1 MNKTLE
7 EWVNEVKKDLTV
19 NRKTTSAYTRT
30 QISVYE
36 ERPSA
41 VTIGVTGILL
51 ICTIAL
57 LLLLSDMID
66 LFKYLYHKM
75 NRKMKRKMKIKSMT

>member
-7 EWVNEVKKDLTV
+7 EWINEVKKELRV

-30 QISVYE
+30 QTSVYD

-41 VTIGVTGILL
+41 ITIGVTGILL
-51 ICTIAL
+51 ICTVAL
-57 LLLLSDMID
+57 ILSLSDMID
-66 LFKYLYHKM
+66 LFKYIYHKRK
-75 NRKMKRKMKIKSMT
+75 RKMKRKMKNKSMT

>member
-7 EWVNEVKKDLTV
+7 EWINEVKKELRV

-30 QISVYE
+30 QTSVYD

-41 VTIGVTGILL
+41 ITIGVTGILL
-51 ICTIAL
+51 ICTVAL
-57 LLLLSDMID
+57 ILSLSDMID
-66 LFKYLYHKM
+66 LFKYIYHKRK
-75 NRKMKRKMKIKSMT
+75 RKMKRKIKNKSMT

>member
-7 EWVNEVKKDLTV
+7 EWVNEVKKELTV

-30 QISVYE
+30 QISVYD

-66 LFKYLYHKM
+66 LFKYLYHKI

>member
-7 EWVNEVKKDLTV
+7 EWITEVKKELRV

-30 QISVYE
+30 QTSVYD

>member
-7 EWVNEVKKDLTV
+7 EWITEVKKELRV

-36 ERPSA
+36 ERQSA

-51 ICTIAL
+51 ICTVAL
-57 LLLLSDMID
+57 MLSLSDMID
-66 LFKYLYHKM
+66 LFKYIYHKRK
-75 NRKMKRKMKIKSMT
+75 RKMKRKIKNKSMT